1 MKKRPIIGLSVTILV
16 LFVIIGIATL
26 PDEVLIES
34 SSGNNSPLKPDEIF
48 VPTKEEIQGSILDT
62 EDKKNTDATIEEIN
76 ALKKEILEL
85 KNDLVQIKINSGVP
99 EDIQTITEIEG
110 IATDENSE
118 ESQGRLINISIKDGV
133 GSNER

>member
-1 MKKRPIIGLSVTILV
+1 
-16 LFVIIGIATL
+16 VIIGIATL